1 MLFTFRL
8 SKKEIISKRR
18 YSAIVAMGWVYTI
31 IWLSVLIATWYFW
44 NTQMV
49 YKILVSFFLV
59 LGTPAITDLT
69 RSYEQYQKEV
79 ENRIKSDGEKAPINT

>member
-1 MLFTFRL
+1 MLFTLRL

-18 YSAIVAMGWVYTI
+18 YSVILAMGWVYTI
-31 IWLSVLIATWYFW
+31 VWLSALIAIWYFW

-49 YKILVSFFLV
+49 YKIFAIFFLA

-69 RSYEQYQKEV
+69 RSYEKYKKEV
-79 ENRIKSDGEKAPINT
+79 DNRIKMNGKRASINT